1 VLTAIGTDYDNEIKF
16 ALPLPEN
23 RAELVNLLMLE
34 TTSGFESTAGA
45 MQRLGVQNVKAKKQE
60 IDEEKKTAIA
70 MLDPY
75 AGDTGTSQQ
84 GNTNTATGA
93 QNSAT
98 GTTKGTAGA
107 TTV

>member
-1 VLTAIGTDYDNEIKF
+1 
-16 ALPLPEN
+16 
-23 RAELVNLLMLE
+23 
-34 TTSGFESTAGA
+34 

-60 IDEEKKTAIA
+60 IDEEKQTAMA
-70 MLDPY
+70 LVDPY
-75 AGDTGTSQQ
+75 AGATGTQQQ

-93 QNSAT
+93 QNSTT